1 MSFTVTYTR
10 TTPSHRAWSMAIIT
24 VEADDAYDAEDEA
37 LRRLRK
43 DALGLYTVVDVEVM
57 AEAA

>member
-1 MSFTVTYTR
+1 
-10 TTPSHRAWSMAIIT
+10 MAIIT